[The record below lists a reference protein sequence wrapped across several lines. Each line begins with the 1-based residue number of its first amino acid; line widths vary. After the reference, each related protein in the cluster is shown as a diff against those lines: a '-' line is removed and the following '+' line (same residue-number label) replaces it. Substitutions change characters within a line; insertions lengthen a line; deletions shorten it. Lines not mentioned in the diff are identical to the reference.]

1 MNYVRFGLIHIRIN
15 KRICPFASCVQVSK
29 ACTGTVTVTVIRS
42 EISMQLGLENM
53 ATVAERTVNLRSPKL
68 VRIMCHMRRR
78 SWHASIRIWRR
89 RRRRN
94 GMSTV
99 SARCRRQ
106 QQRRITWTATS
117 RESSRGHNQLGSV
130 PPNPSIISRTTK

>member
-78 SWHASIRIWRR
+78 SWQASIRIWRR

-117 RESSRGHNQLGSV
+117 SRGHNQLGSV